1 MLPDVDSR
9 SHRMHFPD
17 HPSRVWRCSTP
28 PDENVMTEQLSKRTA
43 EADKRVG
50 ACVRAARV
58 KAGLSQSKLAAELG
72 ITFQQ
77 LQKGKN
83 RIAVSTLLLIAEALS
98 LPVQSFFDS
107 VERQASDVTDW
118 PDLLSKDNIRMIRAF
133 SNIGDP
139 EVRRRIMSLILAVT
153 DDDDAVDY
161 PNDPTR
167 LARDAYVG

>member
-1 MLPDVDSR
+1 M
-9 SHRMHFPD
+9 
-17 HPSRVWRCSTP
+17 
-28 PDENVMTEQLSKRTA
+28 NEQLSKRTA

-77 LQKGKN
+77 LQKYEKGKN

-98 LPVQSFFDS
+98 LPVQSFFESIELHATD
-107 VERQASDVTDW
+107 ATDW
-118 PDLLSKDNIRMIRAF
+118 PDLLTKDNIRLIRAF

-139 EVRRRIMSLILAVT
+139 EVRRRIMGLILAVT
-153 DDDDAVDY
+153 EDA
-161 PNDPTR
+161 NDLVFPSDAG
-167 LARDAYVG
+167 LPARNVHAA

>member
-1 MLPDVDSR
+1 M
-9 SHRMHFPD
+9 
-17 HPSRVWRCSTP
+17 
-28 PDENVMTEQLSKRTA
+28 NEQLSKRTA

-77 LQKGKN
+77 LQKYEKGKN
-83 RIAVSTLLLIAEALS
+83 RIAVSTLLLIADALS

-107 VERQASDVTDW
+107 IERQATDSSDW
-118 PDLLSKDNIRMIRAF
+118 PDLLSKDNIRLIRAF

-153 DDDDAVDY
+153 EGTDDVAF
-161 PNDPTR
+161 
-167 LARDAYVG
+167 LADSPIAARPV

>member
-1 MLPDVDSR
+1 MS
-9 SHRMHFPD
+9 
-17 HPSRVWRCSTP
+17 
-28 PDENVMTEQLSKRTA
+28 EQLSKRTA

-77 LQKGKN
+77 LQKYEKGKN

-107 VERQASDVTDW
+107 IERQSADASDW
-118 PDLLSKDNIRMIRAF
+118 PDLLSKENIRLLRAF
-133 SNIGDP
+133 SNIGDA
-139 EVRRRIMSLILAVT
+139 EVRRRIMNLILAVT
-153 DDDDAVDY
+153 EGTEQVDFLTESGTAGCA
-161 PNDPTR
+161 DR
-167 LARDAYVG
+167 AI